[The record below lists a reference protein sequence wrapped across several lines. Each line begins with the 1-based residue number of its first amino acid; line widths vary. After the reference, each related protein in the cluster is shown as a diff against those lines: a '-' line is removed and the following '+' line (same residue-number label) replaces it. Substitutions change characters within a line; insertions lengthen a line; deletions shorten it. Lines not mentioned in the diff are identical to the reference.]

1 MKADLHIHSCLS
13 PCGDWEMSPLA
24 IAARGIEEGLDMM
37 ALSDHNAVGNLPA
50 FFCACEA
57 AGIVPVGG
65 IEVTSEEEAHVLC
78 LFPDLEKATEF
89 GSWIHDHLPDIPND
103 PEQFGD
109 QVAVDENEEVLYEEP
124 KLLIS
129 AVSLNLD
136 EILAKTHAMGGLY
149 IPAHV
154 DKPRFSLTSQLGF
167 IPKMDYDALEVA
179 DFKARLLVKKA
190 VKIGNSDAH
199 YLSDVGKRFTVY
211 ETEEAS
217 FEALRDC
224 LHRGAL
230 LPGSR
235 PYRF

>member
-1 MKADLHIHSCLS
+1 
-13 PCGDWEMSPLA
+13 MSPPA

-89 GSWIHDHLPDIPND
+89 GAWIHDHLPDIPND

-136 EILAKTHAMGGLY
+136 EILAKTHAMAGLY

-154 DKPRFSLTSQLGF
+154 DKPRFSLKSQLVF
-167 IPKMDYDALEVA
+167 IPNMDYDALELV
-179 DFKARLLVKKA
+179 DFNSRILVL
-190 VKIGNSDAH
+190 N
-199 YLSDVGKRFTVY
+199 
-211 ETEEAS
+211 
-217 FEALRDC
+217 ALRI
-224 LHRGAL
+224 
-230 LPGSR
+230 
-235 PYRF
+235 